1 MKNDGRL
8 PYSDERLASLMGI
21 EPSELKFLV
30 ARDEIKK
37 IVRDYNLFLNS
48 GVAIV
53 ELTQIREKYE
63 LDKMVYD
70 AVTKLIS
77 YIKLR

>member
-1 MKNDGRL
+1 MKNYGRL

-21 EPSELKFLV
+21 EPSELKFLA

-48 GVAIV
+48 SVAIA

-63 LDKMVYD
+63 SDKMVYD